1 MLTASDILIL
11 LAAGAGTGFTS
22 GLLGIGGGA
31 VMVPVS
37 YWLILGMD
45 IAPDIAIRIAFGT
58 SLLVILPTVMS
69 GSWRHSKEKAV
80 RWKTALVLGSGAL
93 VGGLVGASLAAHLPQ
108 EILKAG
114 FGGLILAIALW
125 MGLGILP
132 RLRRKDAE
140 PRENLAL
147 VAVCGF
153 PIGIISGLT
162 GIGGGV
168 LIVALLVLALDFPVH
183 TAVGTSVAA
192 IILGSLGGIVGYIVN
207 GLGVSGL
214 LPYSIG
220 YVNLPIWLC
229 LAATSVPMAQVG
241 ARAAHALPAKP
252 LLYIFI
258 AFMVYAGLDM
268 IGVFH
273 WIQGL

>member
-1 MLTASDILIL
+1 MLTATQILIL
-11 LAAGAGTGFTS
+11 LGAGAGTGFVS
-22 GLLGIGGGA
+22 ALLGIGGGA
-31 VMVPVS
+31 VMVPVT
-37 YWLILGMD
+37 YWLVVGMNV
-45 IAPDIAIRIAFGT
+45 PPVIAIRIAFGT
-58 SLLVILPTVMS
+58 SLLVILPTVIS

-80 RWKTALVLGSGAL
+80 RWKTALVLGSSAL
-93 VGGLVGASLAAHLPQ
+93 VGGLVGASLAAHLSEQ
-108 EILKAG
+108 ILKVG
-114 FGGLILAIALW
+114 FGGLILGIALW

-132 RLRRKDAE
+132 RLRRENVE
-140 PRENLAL
+140 PRDNLAL

-168 LIVALLVLALDFPVH
+168 LIVALLVLALNYPVH

-192 IILGSLGGIVGYIVN
+192 IILGSLGGIAGYIVN

-229 LAATSVPMAQVG
+229 LAATSIPMAQLG
-241 ARAAHALPAKP
+241 ARAAHALPARP
-252 LLYIFI
+252 LMYIFI
-258 AFMVYAGLDM
+258 AFMVYAGLEM